1 MVRRSKITNYVLTV
15 YRTIQQRAEVEF
27 STDIPLEIDESII
40 EDKLK
45 DIIYAAIDNISE
57 GEWETVEV
65 DEHTFNTKEIK

>member
-1 MVRRSKITNYVLTV
+1 MTNYVLTV

>member
-1 MVRRSKITNYVLTV
+1 MSEYVITV
-15 YRTIQQRAEVEF
+15 YRTVQQKVEVEF

-40 EDKLK
+40 EDKLE

>member
-1 MVRRSKITNYVLTV
+1 MSEYVITV
-15 YRTIQQRAEVEF
+15 YRTVQQKVEVEF